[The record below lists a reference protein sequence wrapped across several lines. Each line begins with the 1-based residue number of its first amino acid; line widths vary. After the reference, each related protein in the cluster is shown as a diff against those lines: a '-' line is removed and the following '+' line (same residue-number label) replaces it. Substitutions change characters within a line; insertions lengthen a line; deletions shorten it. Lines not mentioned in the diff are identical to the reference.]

1 MIEDIRT
8 ALDDG
13 STAAFDLVVIGA
25 GPAGITLA
33 RALSGRGLRIALL
46 EAGGLE
52 PPGPEASALYAGD
65 IVGLSYPLAA
75 SRQRFFGGTSNHW
88 GGWCR
93 PLDASDFEPRDWI
106 PRSGWPIPR
115 SALDEAY
122 RRAHEV
128 LAIGTDDYDAEAWAD
143 ADSVLPTD
151 GDGGFGNAAFRFSP
165 PVRFGTAYRDELAA
179 SPDVHVFLHATV
191 TDLEHE
197 GGRVDAARVRTLDGR
212 DYRFTAPRF
221 VLATGGLEVPRLLLH
236 TQRGDA
242 AALGNASGRVGR
254 YFMEHFGY
262 TPGYV
267 QARGGLKYFR
277 YADRDG
283 QALMPVLAPTPES
296 MREHRLNNCCMLFT
310 ASEPDPDWP
319 PGAMQT
325 PGLVRRLG
333 DAAWRYRVTMINE
346 PTPNPDSRVTL
357 TDERDAL
364 GMRRLALDW
373 RILDRD
379 LESVER
385 TVRRLVRWLGSAG
398 LGRVQFTRPISPET
412 TERFTGGMHH
422 MGTARMSAD
431 PADGV
436 VDTDCRVH
444 GTDNLFVSSSAVFPT
459 SGYSNP
465 TLTIVALSL
474 RLAAHLQENP
484 A

>member
-13 STAAFDLVVIGA
+13 STVEFDLVVVGA

-33 RALSGRGLRIALL
+33 RELSGRGLRIAVL
-46 EAGGLE
+46 EAGGFE
-52 PPGPEASALYAGD
+52 PPGPEASALYDGD

-93 PLDASDFEPRDWI
+93 PLDSSDFAARDWI
-106 PRSGWPIPR
+106 PRSGWPLDR
-115 SALDEAY
+115 AALDDAY

-128 LAIGTDDYDAEAWAD
+128 LEIGTDDYAAERHAEASAL
-143 ADSVLPTD
+143 LPTD
-151 GDGGFGNAAFRFSP
+151 DGAGFRNAAFRFSP
-165 PVRFGTAYRDELAA
+165 PVRFGSEFRDELAA
-179 SPDVHVFLHATV
+179 RDDVHVFLHATV
-191 TDLEHE
+191 VDLDHD
-197 GGRVDAARVRTLDGR
+197 GGRVLAARVRTLAGGEYRVAGR
-212 DYRFTAPRF
+212 RF
-221 VLATGGLEVPRLLLH
+221 VLAAGGLEVPRLLLH
-236 TQRGDA
+236 TARPDA
-242 AALGNASGRVGR
+242 PALGNGAGLVGR
-254 YFMEHFGY
+254 CFMEHFGY

-267 QARGGLKYFR
+267 LARAGLKYFR
-277 YADRDG
+277 HQGRDG
-283 QALMPVLAPTPES
+283 HPLMPVLAPDPDE
-296 MREHRLNNCCMLFT
+296 MRAQRLNNCCLLFT

-325 PGLVRRLG
+325 PGLARRLG
-333 DAAWRYRVTMINE
+333 DSAWRYRVTMINE

-357 TDERDAL
+357 GGERDAL
-364 GMRRLALDW
+364 GMRRLVLDW
-373 RILDRD
+373 RIMGRD
-379 LESVER
+379 LAGIER
-385 TVRRLVRWLGSAG
+385 TVRRLAHWLGTSG
-398 LGRVQFTRPISPET
+398 LGRVQFSRPISPET

-436 VDTDCRVH
+436 VDPDCRVH
-444 GTDNLFVSSSAVFPT
+444 GTDNLFVASSAVFPA

-465 TLTIVALSL
+465 TLTIVALAL
-474 RLAAHLQENP
+474 RLADHLAEDR